1 MRSLTEKNKSISNM
15 QGVTRGGDSAKSKN
29 DRFEFQLK
37 ILCVGEGGAF
47 RGQWAVQALSS

>member
-15 QGVTRGGDSAKSKN
+15 QGVTLGGDSAKSKN